1 MDMPVSLFSEAI
13 FFFLPFVFLPTKA
26 QNSFLF
32 SSKSVFTFS
41 TSSFQILSFFS
52 MTNCFTSLRNLHYSS
67 HKSSRPLTTFL
78 YTSRLALILSL
89 ICSSHHLAALLHTII
104 FSPSSH
110 LATLFTTLSHSITT
124 SFTNSCPFMPLSTLL
139 LIFSENLCTSALN
152 AF

>member
-41 TSSFQILSFFS
+41 TSSFQIFSFFS
-52 MTNCFTSLRNLHYSS
+52 MTNYCFTSLRNLQYSS
-67 HKSSRPLTTFL
+67 HKSSRPLTTFV

-89 ICSSHHLAALLHTII
+89 ICSSYHLAALPHTII

-110 LATLFTTLSHSITT
+110 LATLFTTLPLHYYFIHQLLYLHASLY
-124 SFTNSCPFMPLSTLL
+124 FTPNIL
-139 LIFSENLCTSALN
+139 
-152 AF
+152 